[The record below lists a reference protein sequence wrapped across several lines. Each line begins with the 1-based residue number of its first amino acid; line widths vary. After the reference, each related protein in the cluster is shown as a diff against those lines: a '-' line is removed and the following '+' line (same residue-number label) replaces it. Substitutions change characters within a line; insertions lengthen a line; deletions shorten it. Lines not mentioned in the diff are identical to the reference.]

1 MNLEMLKTGNPV
13 NYIGKANLSWNGKQ
27 LISFV
32 QDGKK
37 VELTYDANGI
47 INCKKVNGKDTI
59 YDKEN
64 NMVNLNSQPP
74 STYS

>member
-1 MNLEMLKTGNPV
+1 MNLEIMKTGNPV

-47 INCKKVNGKDTI
+47 INCKKVNGGT
-59 YDKEN
+59 YEKE
-64 NMVNLNSQPP
+64 
-74 STYS
+74 